1 MIKTTKLQG
10 HGAAVLC
17 LDVSSP
23 FSQPSTTVVS
33 DTPPTSAPSSTSA
46 LLLSGSEDGTAR
58 LWDLRDHRRR
68 ACLCIRVPGGGDVL
82 SAVFAPPPPIT
93 ATLPTTMRNENESAF
108 SKDCTVFLG
117 VENTVL
123 EYDLRHVE
131 SPIVCSEPTRD
142 WGRVLQNQDEVNQI
156 GLVYYSNSNNKTNS
170 SSGNKKKK
178 NQKKK
183 GGGGNKK
190 RISNDDNHFSLYLA
204 ACDDAGKTRW
214 TEASRLSS
222 GDDSQS
228 NDALGNDHASSTI
241 IHHDNHGVAVVPACA
256 FRPIDYSSQKGGTS
270 LELVTGGTDC
280 KIQLWDILRPKYVNE
295 DMNPVH
301 LRRTVSF
308 LVDRRI
314 RIVYGIPYS
323 NFLSWICLFCDCSI
337 LWSFYRIFP
346 THIFAFVFSEN
357 PYRHL

>member
-23 FSQPSTTVVS
+23 FSQSSTTVS
-33 DTPPTSAPSSTSA
+33 DTPPTSLPSSTSA

-82 SAVFAPPPPIT
+82 SAVFAPPPPIA
-93 ATLPTTMRNENESAF
+93 ATLPITMRSENNSAF

-131 SPIVCSEPTRD
+131 SPIVCSEPTRN

-156 GLVYYSNSNNKTNS
+156 GLVYYSNNKTNS
-170 SSGNKKKK
+170 SIGKKKKK

-190 RISNDDNHFSLYLA
+190 RTSNQDNSFSLYLA

-214 TEASRLSS
+214 TEASR
-222 GDDSQS
+222 GESQS
-228 NDALGNDHASSTI
+228 NDASGYDHASSTI

-270 LELVTGGTDC
+270 VELVTGGTDC
-280 KIQLWDILRPKYVNE
+280 KIQLWDIFRPKYVNE
-295 DMNPVH
+295 DMNTVH

-308 LVDRRI
+308 SCRRKNKN
-314 RIVYGIPYS
+314 RG
-323 NFLSWICLFCDCSI
+323 
-337 LWSFYRIFP
+337 
-346 THIFAFVFSEN
+346 
-357 PYRHL
+357 